1 MKTLLVPFDFS
12 PYSVAALRTAYKIS
26 HKSGAEI
33 VCVTVVPT
41 ELDWDFLSEETKA
54 KHSQI
59 QEEYDEALEVLP
71 SYLKTLTPA
80 KAPIRSIVKIGVPHD
95 IIVQIAKELSPDL
108 IVLGAYGKGEDG
120 GEFVGSTLQK
130 VLRLADCPVLAVKDL
145 LDGNGFRK
153 LAFASDFN
161 EEAKVVFERIK
172 PLIKLFRASVHLV
185 FVNTPKHFTDSTEME
200 ERMNYFMK
208 GFEELTFHKH
218 TFNHSDPER
227 GLAKFCEMNQIEL
240 LALVSGHHEKTPNYQ
255 IGTTEVLI
263 FQSNLAVL
271 SIKT

>member
-95 IIVQIAKELSPDL
+95 IIVQTAKELSPDL
-108 IVLGAYGKGEDG
+108 IVLGAYGKGENG

-153 LAFASDFN
+153 LAFASDFK
-161 EEAKVVFERIK
+161 EEAKVAFERIK

-185 FVNTPKHFTDSTEME
+185 FVNTPEGFTDSLVVE
-200 ERMNYFMK
+200 ERMNKFIK
-208 GFEELTFHKH
+208 GFEEFTFHKH
-218 TFNHSDPER
+218 VFNYPVPEIGLEKFGDLHSIH
-227 GLAKFCEMNQIEL
+227 LM
-240 LALVSGHHEKTPNYQ
+240 ALISGHHEKNPNYQ
-255 IGTTEVLI
+255 IGTTETLV
-263 FQSNLAVL
+263 FQSDMAVL
-271 SIKT
+271 SVKV